1 VSVLEAKTELTTIA
15 SKTIQHPMVTIDSNA
30 RLLIPILPI
39 DLRSFIVRVLNEL
52 FVDPV
57 APIVA
62 SPNLTS

>member
-1 VSVLEAKTELTTIA
+1 MTELTTIA

-52 FVDPV
+52 LVDPA